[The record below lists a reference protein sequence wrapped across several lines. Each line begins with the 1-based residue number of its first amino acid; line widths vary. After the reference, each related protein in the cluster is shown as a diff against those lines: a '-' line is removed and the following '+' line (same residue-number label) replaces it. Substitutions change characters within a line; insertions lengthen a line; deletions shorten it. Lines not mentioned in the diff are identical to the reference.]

1 MKKIIIFINIFL
13 FSTLS
18 AEQNI
23 KFYLGKAV
31 VNNLQLNAERKNLES
46 AKQNR
51 NISRSEFLPNIT
63 ISGDQTS
70 STSTNQTNREG
81 ESIVD
86 SNLDTEK
93 RTISVE
99 QKYFLDLKE

>member
-1 MKKIIIFINIFL
+1 M
-13 FSTLS
+13 
-18 AEQNI
+18 
-23 KFYLGKAV
+23 GKAV

-70 STSTNQTNREG
+70 STSLLHG
-81 ESIVD
+81 AV
-86 SNLDTEK
+86 
-93 RTISVE
+93 
-99 QKYFLDLKE
+99 

>member
-1 MKKIIIFINIFL
+1 MKKIIIFLNIFL

-23 KFYLGKAV
+23 KFYLVKAV
-31 VNNLQLNAERKNLES
+31 ENNLQLNAERKNLES

-81 ESIVD
+81 EV
-86 SNLDTEK
+86 L
-93 RTISVE
+93 
-99 QKYFLDLKE
+99 